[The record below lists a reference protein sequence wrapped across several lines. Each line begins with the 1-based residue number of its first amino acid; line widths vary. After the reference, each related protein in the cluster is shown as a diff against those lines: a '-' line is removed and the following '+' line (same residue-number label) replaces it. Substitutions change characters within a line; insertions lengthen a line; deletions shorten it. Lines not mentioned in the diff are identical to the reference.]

1 MICRLLGAVGLV
13 LLAWLLGVA
22 VEGRIE
28 SARVRI
34 KRQSG
39 RIIELAERRDRL
51 REETRQLGAPDRML
65 PASTATLGSEDRV
78 R

>member
-28 SARVRI
+28 STRVRI

-39 RIIELAERRDRL
+39 RVIELAERCDRL
-51 REETRQLGAPDRML
+51 REETRRLGAPDRML